1 MIALREYQ
9 TECLSAI
16 TDAKSKGIHKPLV
29 CLPTAS
35 GKTVIFTSLAK
46 QVNCP
51 TLILAHRDELIEQAI
66 DKLLMIW
73 PEADCGVVKAERN
86 EMNHQV
92 IIASVQTLS
101 RKRRLH
107 DLSKDIGLII
117 TDESH
122 HAIANSYQRIYDHL
136 GIHSGQ
142 LHLGVTATPNRMDK
156 IGLGN
161 VFQKVVYEK
170 NILDMIRMGYLCDLQ
185 CKQIRTQIDISK
197 VRSRGGD
204 YDIHGLSP
212 LINTE
217 NANEL
222 IVESWLTH
230 ANTRRTLAFTV
241 DVAHTHAL
249 TSSFRD
255 QGIGAEAVWGAMPVD
270 KRHSVLKDFADG
282 NIQVIVNC
290 AVLTEG
296 YDNPQ
301 IDCILMARPTKS
313 TSLYIQAIGR
323 GTRIFPG
330 KKDCL
335 ILDVACISDKHDL
348 ISFAKLFQ
356 LKESPNAGETLTDAV
371 NRMTRPVVGY
381 GTKPVPESIDLFERS
396 RLVWISLPNGFRLSL
411 GTHGNISVYAA
422 QANNKYHVFH
432 WDRQESTCITTKPV
446 DISWALGIAES
457 HAREV
462 TDGRLALV
470 LKSASWRKQLM
481 TDKQRQI
488 MQRYRIPF
496 TEMTTKGEASTRISE
511 QFAKSPQRVHV

>member
-1 MIALREYQ
+1 MITLRDYQ
-9 TECLSAI
+9 TECLESIHSANE
-16 TDAKSKGIHKPLV
+16 KGIHKPLV

-35 GKTVIFTSLAK
+35 GKSIIFAYLAK
-46 QVNCP
+46 QKNVH

-66 DKLLMIW
+66 DKLQIVW
-73 PEADCGVVKAERN
+73 TEANCGVIKAERN
-86 EMNHQV
+86 EYNQQIV
-92 IIASVQTLS
+92 VASVQTLS
-101 RKRRLH
+101 RIKRLK
-107 DLSKDIGLII
+107 DLPTDFNLII

-122 HAIANSYQRIYDHL
+122 HSIASSYQRIYDHL
-136 GIHSGQ
+136 GIHSHQ

-161 VFQKVVYEK
+161 VYQKVVYEK
-170 NILDMIRMGYLCDLQ
+170 TILDMIQMGYLCDLQ
-185 CKQIRTQIDISK
+185 CKQIQTQIDISQVK
-197 VRSRGGD
+197 TRGGD
-204 YDIHGLSP
+204 YDINGLAP
-212 LINTE
+212 LINTQ

-222 IVESWLTH
+222 IVESWQEH
-230 ANTRRTLAFTV
+230 ANDRKTLAFTV
-241 DVAHTHAL
+241 DVSHAQQL
-249 TSSFRD
+249 CQAFR
-255 QGIGAEAVWGAMPVD
+255 QEGIESEVVWGEMPLD
-270 KRHSVLKDFADG
+270 KRRAILRDFANG
-282 NIQVIVNC
+282 NIQVLTNC

-296 YDNPQ
+296 YDNPP

-313 TSLYIQAIGR
+313 TSLFTQCIGR

-348 ISFAKLFQ
+348 ISYAKLFQ
-356 LKESPNAGETLTDAV
+356 LKELPNAGETLTDAV
-371 NRMTRPVVGY
+371 NRMKRPVQGY
-381 GTKPVPESIDLFERS
+381 GTKPIPESIDLFEKS

-411 GTHGNISVYAA
+411 GTHGNISVY
-422 QANNKYHVFH
+422 QDSKITNKYHVFH
-432 WDRQESTCITTKPV
+432 WDQQESTCITTKPV

-470 LKSASWRKQLM
+470 LKSASWRKQPM

-511 QFAKSPQRVHV
+511 QFAKSL

>member
-1 MIALREYQ
+1 MGLT
-9 TECLSAI
+9 TESTRRLS
-16 TDAKSKGIHKPLV
+16 
-29 CLPTAS
+29 
-35 GKTVIFTSLAK
+35 
-46 QVNCP
+46 Q
-51 TLILAHRDELIEQAI
+51 ILAPYIHPSLSYKIIPSYHQKFIPLTQDTQPLGITMVREITNITLHNKSPNVYNITVEGNHNYFA
-66 DKLLMIW
+66 
-73 PEADCGVVKAERN
+73 N
-86 EMNHQV
+86 EMLVSNC
-92 IIASVQTLS
+92 
-101 RKRRLH
+101 
-107 DLSKDIGLII
+107 
-117 TDESH
+117 H

-156 IGLGN
+156 IGLGS

-185 CKQIRTQIDISK
+185 CKQIRTQIDISN
-197 VRSRGGD
+197 VRTRGGD

-212 LINTE
+212 LINTQ

-222 IVESWLTH
+222 IVESWQEH
-230 ANTRRTLAFTV
+230 ASDRKTLAFTV
-241 DVAHTHAL
+241 DVSHAQQL
-249 TSSFRD
+249 CQAFR
-255 QGIGAEAVWGAMPVD
+255 QEEIEAEAVWGDMPLD
-270 KRHSVLKDFADG
+270 KRRAILRDYANG
-282 NIQVIVNC
+282 NIQVIINC

-313 TSLYIQAIGR
+313 TSLYCQMIGR

-330 KKDCL
+330 KKNCL

-356 LKESPNAGETLTDAV
+356 MKELPNAGETLTEAV
-371 NRMTRPVVGY
+371 NRMKRPVVGY
-381 GTKPVPESIDLFERS
+381 GVKPITESIDLFDKS

-422 QANNKYHVFH
+422 KDNKYQVFH

-462 TDGRLALV
+462 TNGNLALV
-470 LKSASWRKQLM
+470 LKSASWREQSM

-488 MQRYRIPF
+488 MQRYHIPF
-496 TEMTTKGEASTRISE
+496 TEWTTKGEASTRISE
-511 QFAKSPQRVHV
+511 QFARMPY